1 MLTDRMIVNQVHNLF
16 DEKGY
21 AFFFKGDYN
30 LNIIGVRGE
39 NRDANKFDDSL
50 LCIYKINGEWVV
62 DDYTITTDA
71 GTHWLENPMNKK
83 GCAILKCN
91 QYRGCYKLGLHRGEY
106 MALVQKGKVE
116 VYRDNNKDNFL
127 DLDEST
133 LDEGYFGINIH
144 RSNPRTE
151 SKSVDKWSAGCQ
163 VFQKKSSYDKFIG
176 TCLKA
181 SDLWGDKFTYT
192 LINEKELI

>member
-1 MLTDRMIVNQVHNLF
+1 MNK
-16 DEKGY
+16 KGY
-21 AFFFKGDYN
+21 DVFESDSKPFN
-30 LNIIGVRGE
+30 LNIVGIRNSKPTTNLFNDYISIFWKYEGRWNYLE
-39 NRDANKFDDSL
+39 FQATSL
-50 LCIYKINGEWVV
+50 PGLKY
-62 DDYTITTDA
+62 
-71 GTHWLENPMNKK
+71 LETPMNPK
-83 GCAILKCN
+83 GCAILVPN
-91 QYRGCYKLGLHRGEY
+91 QYRGVYQIDLHGGKYE
-106 MALVQKGKVE
+106 ALCQRNGKVQ
-116 VYRDNNKDNFL
+116 VYRDDNKDNFL

-151 SKSVDKWSAGCQ
+151 STSVDKWSAGCQ